1 MTTQTQHLTETHFE
15 TLDELMA
22 DTPHRNGYAQ
32 HIVDTI
38 HHTPWLKEQFKGRSE
53 IDVLTYV
60 ENNASRWVQRH
71 SDDPLTLDLFLHETD
86 SEPNWQL
93 DNVFEE
99 QSRIVLTG
107 PVGSGKS
114 TLLTQI
120 AIQLASGIHP
130 FTLKPIEPLKVL
142 IVDAENTKHEL
153 GLRLRNLSEIAGPQ
167 LQRDHLHI
175 ECNDSHPLDLTDTT
189 TADWLIEKT
198 RTLGIEVLVIG
209 PLYKLGGDGNPSDE
223 HTALKLATTFD
234 RLRQHTSLIIEAHTT
249 KDGKSRLPYG
259 AAVWQ
264 RWPEYGLH
272 LDRKGNL
279 TPFRPGRGRG
289 EWPSQLTREGDWPFT
304 VATADT
310 KAEHDHTEAI
320 LQFLTDRPG
329 ERFAKSRIA
338 TEMRTLGV
346 RKRDSAIVAALERL
360 AADGHIEAIAEGRVT
375 YFAIRTEPAGGG
387 E

>member
-1 MTTQTQHLTETHFE
+1 MTTHAQPLTPTHFE
-15 TLDELMA
+15 LLDELMA
-22 DTPHRNGYAQ
+22 ETPHRHRYAH

-38 HHTPWLKEQFKGRSE
+38 HRDSWLKEQFKGRSE
-53 IDVLTYV
+53 HDVLTYV
-60 ENNASRWVQRH
+60 EINASRWVQRH

-86 SEPNWQL
+86 SEPCWHL
-93 DNVFEE
+93 EGVFEE
-99 QSRIVLTG
+99 NSRIILTG

-114 TLLTQI
+114 TLLLQI

-130 FTLKPIEPLKVL
+130 FTREQADPIRVL

-153 GLRLRNLSEIAGPQ
+153 GLRLRHLSDIAGPQ
-167 LQRDHLHI
+167 LNRDHIHI
-175 ECNDSHPLDLTDTT
+175 ECNDSHPIDLTDETT
-189 TADWLIEKT
+189 VNWLIEKIES
-198 RTLGIEVLVIG
+198 LGIEVLIIG
-209 PLYKLGGDGNPSDE
+209 PLYKVGGGGNPNDE

-234 RLRQHTSLIIEAHTT
+234 RLRQHSSLIIEAHTT

-272 LDRKGNL
+272 LDQKGNL

-289 EWPSQLTREGDWPFT
+289 EWPAQLTRGGDWPFT
-304 VATADT
+304 IPTSNTTSEA
-310 KAEHDHTEAI
+310 DHTETI

-338 TEMRTLGV
+338 SEMRSQGI
-346 RKRDSAIVAALERL
+346 RKRDSVIVAALERL
-360 AADGHIEAIAEGRVT
+360 AADGHIEAITEGRVT
-375 YFAIRTEPAGGG
+375 YFAIRPEPAGDV